1 MGEWG
6 TGTRGRGRREEEEG
20 KGEQEERVK
29 VMGKRGEG
37 KGWRPRGGGLRWVRG
52 EREFH
57 MLAILGEKVVHAA
70 LIWRVTRSAHLRRPP
85 PFHLGVAVG
94 AGSVRGILTHALASY
109 QKGSCVFGA
118 VFG

>member
-1 MGEWG
+1 M
-6 TGTRGRGRREEEEG
+6 
-20 KGEQEERVK
+20 
-29 VMGKRGEG
+29 MGKRGEG

-85 PFHLGVAVG
+85 PLSPGRRCWCRIRSRYLDPCPGFVPKGFMRVPGRVRVRLRSVG
-94 AGSVRGILTHALASY
+94 
-109 QKGSCVFGA
+109 QKDQWTDYV
-118 VFG
+118 